1 MPRVH
6 DLGLILGVIT
16 ALAYAAVGGLVARRL
31 RLPPIVGYLLAG
43 VAIGPFTPGFVGDA
57 GTLELLA
64 ELGVVFLMFGVGLHF
79 SLRDLW
85 QVRDIAIPGALIQ
98 MTVAT
103 GLGYALARGWGWSP
117 AAALL
122 LGAAISVASTVVLL
136 RGLMDHALLETPHG
150 RVAVGWLVFED
161 IATVA
166 LLVVLPLLAGTG
178 TAEGQ
183 GSPWMAAGKA
193 LLYVVLVLTVG
204 AGGMRGLLALAVR
217 ARAREL
223 FIVAAVTLSVG
234 TALIGATWFG
244 VSAAL
249 GAFLAG
255 VVVAESRYGNQVG
268 SDLLPFREVFSVL
281 FFVSVGMLVNPRY
294 LLEHWRE
301 VLVLSALVVMGKAC
315 IAAFTG
321 FLFSRPART
330 ALVVGAGLSQIG
342 EFSFIVGQTGLALGL
357 LDTSQ
362 YSLLLSAA
370 LVSITVNPF
379 MFRLVD
385 PVERALKGRP
395 RLWRLLDRQ
404 RVQAPPPEPMR
415 DHVVIVGA
423 GRVGGHLAEVLGRLQ
438 VPRLVVE
445 SDAALV
451 DRLAAAGVPALFGDA
466 ASSDLLHH
474 AHLPGARAL
483 VVTVPD
489 ETAAAVIVSL
499 ARVEAPALPIL
510 ARVATAGGASEL
522 LQLGAEDVVQPE
534 LEGGIEL
541 LRRTLVRLGL
551 PLRTVQAYADAVRRQ
566 EFGKD
571 RGDARHRVL
580 EHLVRAA
587 RDLELGWATVTV
599 ASPVAGQSLAAADV
613 RGRVGASVI
622 AIARDGELIPNP
634 GPEVALRPGDH
645 VAILGTPAQVE
656 ALEGLLQQAER

>member
-1 MPRVH
+1 MGQCRVH
-6 DLGLILGVIT
+6 DLGLVLDVVT
-16 ALAYAAVGGLVARRL
+16 ALAYAAVGGLVARLL

-43 VAIGPFTPGFVGDA
+43 VAIGPFTPGFVGDTE
-57 GTLELLA
+57 TLGLLA

-98 MTVAT
+98 MAAAT

-150 RVAVGWLVFED
+150 KVAVGWLVFED

-166 LLVVLPLLAGTG
+166 LLVLLPLLAGG
-178 TAEGQ
+178 GPGGGH
-183 GSPWMAAGKA
+183 GSPWGAAGKA
-193 LLYVVLVLTVG
+193 LLFVALVLSVG
-204 AGGMRGLLALAVR
+204 APLVLGLLALSVR
-217 ARAREL
+217 ARSREI

-234 TALIGATWFG
+234 AAMIGATWFG
-244 VSAAL
+244 VSPAL

-255 VVVAESRYGNQVG
+255 VVVGESRYGKQVG
-268 SDLLPFREVFSVL
+268 ADLLPFREVFSVL
-281 FFVSVGMLVNPRY
+281 FFVSVGMLVNPGY
-294 LLEHWRE
+294 LLAHGRE
-301 VLVLSALVVMGKAC
+301 VAALAALVVAGKAC
-315 IAAFTG
+315 IAALTG

-342 EFSFIVGQTGLALGL
+342 EFSFLLGQAGLALGI
-357 LDTSQ
+357 LDASQ
-362 YSLLLSAA
+362 YSLLLSGA

-385 PVERALKGRP
+385 PVERALRRRP
-395 RLWRLLDRQ
+395 RLWARLDRQ
-404 RVQAPPPEPMR
+404 RPDSPLPPPLR

-423 GRVGGHLAEVLGRLQ
+423 GRVGGHLAEVLGRLA

-451 DRLAAAGVPALFGDA
+451 DRLGAAGVPALFGDA

-474 AHLPGARAL
+474 AHLATARAL

-499 ARVEAPALPIL
+499 ARAQAPSLPIL
-510 ARVATAGGASEL
+510 ARVATSGGAAEL
-522 LQLGAEDVVQPE
+522 VRLGAEDLVQPE

-541 LRRTLVRLGL
+541 LRRTLRRLGL

-566 EFGKD
+566 ELGGES
-571 RGDARHRVL
+571 GDHRHRVL

-587 RDLELGWATVTV
+587 RDLELGWATVTE
-599 ASPVAGQSLAAADV
+599 ASPVAGQSLSGANL
-613 RGRVGASVI
+613 RGRVGASVV
-622 AIARDGELIPNP
+622 AIARGGELIANP
-634 GPEVALRPGDH
+634 GASVTLRPGDH
-645 VAILGTPAQVE
+645 VAVLGTPAQVE
-656 ALEGLLQQAER
+656 ATEGLLER